1 MIDTDEGICKTYSL
15 PRKSVF
21 KTGYFPG
28 EIGMKGS
35 RTFMLPACRLSVM
48 TVWSQIDQCYP
59 QPLHE
64 TPKCAPIAWYP
75 AR

>member
-15 PRKSVF
+15 PRKPVF

-35 RTFMLPACRLSVM
+35 RTFMLPAGCL
-48 TVWSQIDQCYP
+48 
-59 QPLHE
+59 
-64 TPKCAPIAWYP
+64 
-75 AR
+75 